1 MGHAQ
6 EMARPMRKFIFS
18 LNSSTRD
25 EQARAFLARALA
37 RVHEQH
43 NMRYHSII
51 CHPCPAQARATPT
64 QNTQQPPSTLGLSR
78 APPRPQKTCQ
88 ALTRR
93 AAPLRAGANALA
105 QTVVW
110 GRAQPVPDA
119 AVEQAES
126 MANQGA
132 CRRGL
137 ERASGGGER
146 RPLPRRE
153 EPVLMRTGGKIYGCD
168 WMRVAC
174 PLVRDLPSGQD
185 AIQRCCRRSIWARAP
200 HMRDGLFELSG
211 CTHAPAALWHLRTCL
226 GNVLL
231 HIYPRDSLQRQY
243 KGCML

>member
-1 MGHAQ
+1 MRCERGNGSRTRDGQTNAQ
-6 EMARPMRKFIFS
+6 VHLLAQLIDKGRA
-18 LNSSTRD
+18 STRISGSCAGKSARTT
-25 EQARAFLARALA
+25 QHAIPFYKMPSLPSSSSSNPNTKHPTASVHVRAF
-37 RVHEQH
+37 E
-43 NMRYHSII
+43 
-51 CHPCPAQARATPT
+51 
-64 QNTQQPPSTLGLSR
+64 G
-78 APPRPQKTCQ
+78 PPRPQKTCQ

-137 ERASGGGER
+137 ERASGGER

-174 PLVRDLPSGQD
+174 PLVRDLPGGQD

-243 KGCML
+243 

>member
-1 MGHAQ
+1 M
-6 EMARPMRKFIFS
+6 PS
-18 LNSSTRD
+18 LPSSG
-25 EQARAFLARALA
+25 LK
-37 RVHEQH
+37 
-43 NMRYHSII
+43 I
-51 CHPCPAQARATPT
+51 AT
-64 QNTQQPPSTLGLSR
+64 QCTQQPPSTLGLSR
-78 APPRPQKTCQ
+78 APPRVHRKRARHSPGDQLRCGQ
-88 ALTRR
+88 GQMPWHRPSSGDGHSRYPMRPSSRRR
-93 AAPLRAGANALA
+93 AWR
-105 QTVVW
+105 TK
-110 GRAQPVPDA
+110 GRAAGDWSGR
-119 AVEQAES
+119 AV
-126 MANQGA
+126 
-132 CRRGL
+132 
-137 ERASGGGER
+137 GER